1 MRARAILWIPLL
13 LSVGTISWALLVAG
27 MVLLGAVILTPA
39 LADVKAAEATR
50 NDYQATIELLD
61 QQIALQKD
69 FAQAATTDPVL
80 MHRLASRQLGLAPAG
95 QEMLVLDREMQNK
108 DRSVKSLLAES
119 LKPVQPRKVAP
130 LNPLLA
136 MTTNAALRPMLIM
149 LACAAIGLSFML
161 GVKYQRR

>member
-1 MRARAILWIPLL
+1 MRARTLFWIPLL

-39 LADVKAAEATR
+39 MADVKAAEATR
-50 NDYQATIELLD
+50 NDYQATIQLLD

-69 FAQAATTDPVL
+69 FAEAATKDPVL
-80 MHRLASRQLGLAPAG
+80 MHRLASRQLGLNPSG
-95 QEMLVLDREMQNK
+95 QEMLVLDRDVQIR

-119 LKPVQPRKVAP
+119 LKPVEARPVKP

-136 MTTNAALRPMLIM
+136 MTANGALRPMLIM
-149 LACAAIGLSFML
+149 LACTAIGLSFML